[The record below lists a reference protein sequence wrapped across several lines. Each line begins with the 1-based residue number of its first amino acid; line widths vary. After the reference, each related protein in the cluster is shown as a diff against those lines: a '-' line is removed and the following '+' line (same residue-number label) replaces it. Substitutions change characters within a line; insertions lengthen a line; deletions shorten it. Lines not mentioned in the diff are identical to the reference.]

1 MPRRPPYRLHDSIL
15 YQLTLTAR
23 MQERRLEDGLRSLGL
38 SRITWCVLLAVRNEG
53 LNKPSQIAEFIGVD
67 RTSTSRA
74 LRQMEAAGWLA
85 RHCGTGDRR
94 TRSVAL
100 TDRGEELLHLATPLA
115 EENSRHFLGKLTA
128 AEATT
133 LSELLARLRAG
144 ESRPLDRF

>member
-1 MPRRPPYRLHDSIL
+1 MPHRPPYRLHDSLL

-23 MQERRLEDGLRSLGL
+23 MQERRLEDGLKSLGL

-85 RHCGTGDRR
+85 RRCGTDDRR

-100 TDRGEELLHLATPLA
+100 TERGEELLQLATPLA
-115 EENSRHFLGKLTA
+115 EENSRHFIGKLTA
-128 AEATT
+128 AQAAT

-144 ESRPLDRF
+144 ESRALDRF